1 MAAFHG
7 ISTQD
12 VNDDQIV
19 EEDDKTNLLTLLM
32 FEFFLHRIAFLCICI
47 PCICDLSSS
56 LGLVTLVA
64 PWV

>member
-12 VNDDQIV
+12 VNEDQIA
-19 EEDDKTNLLTLLM
+19 EEDDKTNPLTLLM
-32 FEFFLHRIAFLCICI
+32 FECLHINTFLCICI
-47 PCICDLSSS
+47 LCICDLSSS